1 MRTLLIASTLLLAA
15 AAYGQDLAE
24 KIDVTLVNVDVTV
37 TSKNHSIHGLTRDD
51 FEVFEDGVPQTITHF
66 YAVESAPA
74 VVKAAD
80 VVSSARSAAAATV
93 DARFRRRVLVVVDYV
108 HTPQIERTRALERLE
123 QFIDDRFTA
132 GEYDWSI
139 AIAGIDLRLILPLTS
154 DKTRIHAALEAMRH
168 GTRWQVSSDA
178 PLQSLD
184 FRFPTTTDELIKDPT
199 FTYFS
204 YRAVVDAI
212 RAFGGSEGKKIVLL
226 LSGGFGKA
234 IYSLNLG
241 PIMGPGPRRKLMTL
255 HDEIIHEANASN
267 LNLYI
272 IDPEGLDSKALKPDL
287 YWMGRETG
295 GGFLAGNYPEESLRK
310 FDELTSNFYS
320 LAYRP
325 MHAEDYKYH
334 RITVR
339 LKRSGSY
346 DLRYRDGYG
355 ALSVA
360 SQLVRS
366 LATPH
371 AATMQASAFPLTFTT
386 GAPRKAKGGETLLPV
401 FITVPLKNLQ
411 FVPARSGNEARV
423 SLFVSV
429 FDEDGKTLGVQ
440 SFETRAHAAHDEP
453 TNHGEL
459 THTALIRL
467 TPGTVHTVVV
477 AIHDQITDAV
487 GVVKQRI
494 DFQERERTP

>member
-1 MRTLLIASTLLLAA
+1 MRRLLTASILLLAA
-15 AAYGQDLAE
+15 AADGQDLVE
-24 KIDVTLVNVDVTV
+24 KIDVTRVNVDVTV
-37 TSKNHSIHGLTRDD
+37 TSKDHSVHGLTRDD
-51 FEVFEDGVPQTITHF
+51 FEVFEDGVPQTITNF
-66 YAVESAPA
+66 YAVEAAPVA
-74 VVKAAD
+74 AKAAD
-80 VVSSARSAAAATV
+80 VAASPVPAAAPTV
-93 DARFRRRVLVVVDYV
+93 DERFRRRVLVVVDYV
-108 HTPQIERTRALERLE
+108 HTPMLERNRALERME
-123 QFIDDRFTA
+123 QFIDDRFTT
-132 GEYDWSI
+132 GEYEWSI
-139 AIAGIDLRLILPLTS
+139 AIAGMDLRMILPLTS
-154 DKTRIHAALEAMRH
+154 DKARIHAALEAMRH
-168 GTRWQVSSDA
+168 RTPFRASAAV
-178 PLQSLD
+178 PFQSLD
-184 FRFPTTTDELIKDPT
+184 IRLPETSYEALMDTT

-204 YRAVVDAI
+204 FRAVVDAI
-212 RAFGGSEGKKIVLL
+212 RAFGGGEGKKIVLL
-226 LSGGFGKA
+226 LSGGFGPA
-234 IYSLNLG
+234 IDTKNLG
-241 PIMGPGPRRKLMTL
+241 AIMGPGPRRKLMTL
-255 HDEIIHEANASN
+255 RDEIIHEANASN

-272 IDPEGLDSKALKPDL
+272 IDPQGLDSKVLKPAL

-295 GGFLAGNYPEESLRK
+295 GGFLAGNYPEASLRK

-325 MHAEDYKYH
+325 SHPEDHKYH

-346 DLRYRDGYG
+346 ELRYRDGYG
-355 ALSVA
+355 ALSVE

-366 LATPH
+366 LVTPH
-371 AATMQASAFPLTFTT
+371 AATMQASAFALTFKT

-401 FITVPLKNLQ
+401 FITVPLRNLQ

-440 SFETRAHAAHDEP
+440 KFETRAHAAHDEP
-453 TNHGEL
+453 TNQGEL

-477 AIHDQITDAV
+477 AIHDQITDAI

-494 DFQERERTP
+494 DF

>member
-1 MRTLLIASTLLLAA
+1 MRTFLAASILLLAA

-37 TSKNHSIHGLTRDD
+37 TSKNHSVRDLTRDD
-51 FEVFEDGVPQTITHF
+51 FEVFEDGKPQTITNF
-66 YAVESAPA
+66 YAVENATAASKEADVAASRTPAPA
-74 VVKAAD
+74 VD
-80 VVSSARSAAAATV
+80 E
-93 DARFRRRVLVVVDYV
+93 RFRRRVLVLVDYV
-108 HTPQIERTRALERLE
+108 HTPQIERNQALQKLE

-139 AIAGIDLRLILPLTS
+139 AIAGLDMRLILPLTS
-154 DKTRIHAALEAMRH
+154 DKARIRAALEAMRH
-168 GTRWQVSSDA
+168 RIPFRMNAGA
-178 PLQSLD
+178 PFQSLD
-184 FRFPTTTDELIKDPT
+184 IRLPQTSHDAMIDPM

-212 RAFGGSEGKKIVLL
+212 RAFGASDGKKIVLL
-226 LSGGFGKA
+226 LSGGFGKG
-234 IYSLNLG
+234 IDFPNLG
-241 PIMGPGPRRKLMTL
+241 SIMGRPPGRKLMTL
-255 HDEIIHEANASN
+255 RDEIIHEANASN
-267 LNLYI
+267 ANLYI
-272 IDPEGLDSKALKPDL
+272 IDPEGVSLKNGTGAL
-287 YWMGRETG
+287 YWIGRETG
-295 GGFLAGNYPEESLRK
+295 GGLLAGNYPEESLRK

-325 MHAEDYKYH
+325 THPEDFKYH

-355 ALSVA
+355 ALSVE
-360 SQLVRS
+360 SQLVRT
-366 LATPH
+366 LLTPH
-371 AATMQASAFPLTFTT
+371 AATMQASSFPLTFKT
-386 GAPRKAKGGETLLPV
+386 GVLRTAKGGETLLPV

-411 FVPARSGNEARV
+411 FVPSRSGSEARV
-423 SLFVSV
+423 ALFVSV

-440 SFETRAHAAHDEP
+440 SFETRAHANRDEP

-467 TPGTVHTVVV
+467 TP
-477 AIHDQITDAV
+477 
-487 GVVKQRI
+487 
-494 DFQERERTP
+494 

>member
-1 MRTLLIASTLLLAA
+1 MRRLLTVSILLLAA
-15 AAYGQDLAE
+15 AAYGQDLVE
-24 KIDVTLVNVDVTV
+24 KIDVTLINVDVTV
-37 TSKNHSIHGLTRDD
+37 TSKNHSVHGLTRGD
-51 FEVFEDGVPQTITHF
+51 FEVFEDGVPQTVTHF
-66 YAVESAPA
+66 HAVENAPA
-74 VVKAAD
+74 VVKEAD
-80 VVSSARSAAAATV
+80 VGALQVPAAAPIV
-93 DARFRRRVLVVVDYV
+93 DERFRRRVLVVVDYV
-108 HTPQIERTRALERLE
+108 HTPQIERNRALERLE

-139 AIAGIDLRLILPLTS
+139 AIAGMDLRLILPLTS
-154 DKTRIHAALEAMRH
+154 DKARIHAALEAMRH
-168 GTRWQVSSDA
+168 RTDWQASAGV
-178 PLQSLD
+178 PFQSLD
-184 FRFPTTTDELIKDPT
+184 IRLPTTSYEAALDPT

-226 LSGGFGKA
+226 FSGGFGPA
-234 IYSLNLG
+234 IDSPNLG
-241 PIMGPGPRRKLMTL
+241 SIMGRGSTKKLMTL
-255 HDEIIHEANASN
+255 RDEIIHEANSSN

-272 IDPEGLDSKALKPDL
+272 IDPRGLDEKVLKPEL
-287 YWMGRETG
+287 YWLGRETG

-325 MHAEDYKYH
+325 SHPEDHKYH

-355 ALSVA
+355 ALSA
-360 SQLVRS
+360 ESQLVRS

-386 GAPRKAKGGETLLPV
+386 GAPRKGKGGETLLPV

-440 SFETRAHAAHDEP
+440 KFETRAHAGHDEP

-477 AIHDQITDAV
+477 AIHDQITDAI

-494 DFQERERTP
+494 DFQEREKTP

>member
-1 MRTLLIASTLLLAA
+1 MRTFITASILLLAA
-15 AAYGQDLAE
+15 AAYGQDLVE

-37 TSKNHSIHGLTRDD
+37 TSKDHSIHGLTRDD
-51 FEVFEDGVPQTITHF
+51 FEVFEDGRPQTITNF
-66 YAVESAPA
+66 YAIENAPSAA
-74 VVKAAD
+74 KAAD
-80 VVSSARSAAAATV
+80 VLASTTPAPAPAV
-93 DARFRRRVLVVVDYV
+93 DERFRRRVLVVVDYV
-108 HTPQIERTRALERLE
+108 HTPMIERNRALERLE

-139 AIAGIDLRLILPLTS
+139 AIAGMDLRLILPLTS
-154 DKTRIHAALEAMRH
+154 DKSRIHAAIEAMRH
-168 GTRWQVSSDA
+168 RTDWQASSDV

-184 FRFPTTTDELIKDPT
+184 IRLPNTSNEAVWDPT
-199 FTYFS
+199 FTYLSF
-204 YRAVVDAI
+204 RAVVDAI
-212 RAFGGSEGKKIVLL
+212 RAFGGSDGKKIVLL
-226 LSGGFGKA
+226 FSGGFGPA
-234 IYSLNLG
+234 IDRKNLG
-241 PIMGPGPRRKLMTL
+241 AIMGFGPRRKLMTL
-255 HDEIIHEANASN
+255 RDEIIGEANASN

-272 IDPEGLDSKALKPDL
+272 IDPEGVSMNGTGAS

-295 GGFLAGNYPEESLRK
+295 GGFLAGNYPEASLRK

-325 MHAEDYKYH
+325 THAEDYKYH

-355 ALSVA
+355 ALSVE

-371 AATMQASAFPLTFTT
+371 AATMQASAFPLTFKT
-386 GAPRKAKGGETLLPV
+386 GAPRKGKGGETLLPV
-401 FITVPLKNLQ
+401 FISVPLKNLQ
-411 FVPARSGNEARV
+411 FVPARSGNEARI

-440 SFETRAHAAHDEP
+440 RFETRAHAAHDEP

-477 AIHDQITDAV
+477 AIHDQITDAI

>member
-1 MRTLLIASTLLLAA
+1 MRGLLAASILLLAA
-15 AAYGQDLAE
+15 AGYGQDLVE

-37 TSKNHSIHGLTRDD
+37 TSKNHSVRGLTRDD
-51 FEVFEDGVPQTITHF
+51 FEVFEDGRPQTITHF

-74 VVKAAD
+74 AAKPAD
-80 VVSSARSAAAATV
+80 VVATAAAAPAPIV
-93 DARFRRRVLVVVDYV
+93 DERFRRRVLVVVDYV
-108 HTPQIERTRALERLE
+108 HTPMIERNRALERLE

-139 AIAGIDLRLILPLTS
+139 AIAGLDLRLILPLTS
-154 DKTRIHAALEAMRH
+154 DKARIHAAIEAMRRRIPWRV
-168 GTRWQVSSDA
+168 TPDA
-178 PLQSLD
+178 PFQSLD
-184 FRFPTTTDELIKDPT
+184 IRLPTSSHEASIDPM
-199 FTYFS
+199 FTYLS

-226 LSGGFGKA
+226 LSGGFGHA
-234 IYSLNLG
+234 INYKNLG
-241 PIMGPGPRRKLMTL
+241 AIMGPRSGRKLMTL
-255 HDEIIHEANASN
+255 RDEIIREANGSN

-272 IDPEGLDSKALKPDL
+272 IDPEGVSMNGTGAS

-295 GGFLAGNYPEESLRK
+295 GGFLAGNHPEESLRK

-325 MHAEDYKYH
+325 SHPEDRKYH

-355 ALSVA
+355 ALSVE

-371 AATMQASAFPLTFTT
+371 AATMQPSAFPLTFTT
-386 GAPRKAKGGETLLPV
+386 GAPRKAKDGETLLPV

-440 SFETRAHAAHDEP
+440 SFETRAHAEHDEP

-467 TPGTVHTVVV
+467 TPGTIHTVVV

-487 GVVKQRI
+487 AVVKQRI
-494 DFQERERTP
+494 DF

>member
-1 MRTLLIASTLLLAA
+1 MRGLLIASTLLLAA

-37 TSKNHSIHGLTRDD
+37 TSKNQSVHGLTRGD
-51 FEVFEDGVPQTITHF
+51 FEVLEDGAPQTITHF
-66 YAVESAPA
+66 YAVEAAPPA
-74 VVKAAD
+74 VTAAN
-80 VVSSARSAAAATV
+80 VVSSTPPTV
-93 DARFRRRVLVVVDYV
+93 DVRFRRRVLVVVDYV
-108 HTPQIERTRALERLE
+108 HTPQIERNRALERLE
-123 QFIDDRFTA
+123 EFIDDRFTA

-139 AIAGIDLRLILPLTS
+139 AIAGMDLRLILPLTS
-154 DKTRIHAALEAMRH
+154 DKTRIRAALEAMRH
-168 GTRWQVSSDA
+168 RTDWQASAGV

-184 FRFPTTTDELIKDPT
+184 IRLPNTSNEAIWDPT
-199 FTYFS
+199 FTYLS

-226 LSGGFGKA
+226 LSGGFGPA
-234 IYSLNLG
+234 INTKNLG
-241 PIMGPGPRRKLMTL
+241 AIMVPGPRRKLRTL
-255 HDEIIHEANASN
+255 RDEIIHEANASN

-272 IDPEGLDSKALKPDL
+272 IDPDGVKRGTGAM
-287 YWMGRETG
+287 YWIGRETG

-325 MHAEDYKYH
+325 THAEDYKYH

-429 FDEDGKTLGVQ
+429 FDVDGKTLGVQ

-459 THTALIRL
+459 THTALVRL

>member
-1 MRTLLIASTLLLAA
+1 MPKLLTASILFLAA
-15 AAYGQDLAE
+15 VGYGQDLVE

-37 TSKNHSIHGLTRDD
+37 TSKNHSIRGLTRDD
-51 FEVFEDGVPQTITHF
+51 FEVFEDGRPQTITNF
-66 YAVESAPA
+66 YAIENATADAKPA
-74 VVKAAD
+74 GVV
-80 VVSSARSAAAATV
+80 AAARPVPAPLV
-93 DARFRRRVLVVVDYV
+93 EERFRRRVLVVVDYV
-108 HTPQIERTRALERLE
+108 HTPMIERNRALVRLE

-139 AIAGIDLRLILPLTS
+139 AIAGMDMRLILPLTS
-154 DKTRIHAALEAMRH
+154 DKARIRAAIEAMRH
-168 GTRWQVSSDA
+168 RAPWRVSADA
-178 PLQSLD
+178 PFQSLD
-184 FRFPTTTDELIKDPT
+184 IRLPDTSYEASRDPT

-226 LSGGFGKA
+226 LSGGFGTA
-234 IYSLNLG
+234 IDRPNLG
-241 PIMGPGPRRKLMTL
+241 SIMRRGSTKKLMTL
-255 HDEIIHEANASN
+255 RDEIIHEANASN

-272 IDPEGLDSKALKPDL
+272 IDPQGLDKKELNPAL
-287 YWMGRETG
+287 YWLGRETG
-295 GGFLAGNYPEESLRK
+295 GAFLAGNYPEQSLRK

-325 MHAEDYKYH
+325 THAEDHKYH

-355 ALSVA
+355 ALSVE
-360 SQLVRS
+360 SQLVRT

-386 GAPRKAKGGETLLPV
+386 GAPRKSKGGETLLPV
-401 FITVPLKNLQ
+401 MITVPLKNLQ
-411 FVPARSGNEARV
+411 FVPARSGNEARL
-423 SLFVSV
+423 SLFISV

-440 SFETRAHAAHDEP
+440 TFETRAHAAHDEP

-487 GVVKQRI
+487 AVVKQRI
-494 DFQERERTP
+494 DF